1 MFDPVVDKDRRNISD
16 RKKRGQ
22 SMGARQKLNAVY
34 VSFCLII
41 AAAVGV
47 GFQSWLAFAIALAA
61 GLTLKTHDGGIR
73 LSGRR
78 RKNG

>member
-1 MFDPVVDKDRRNISD
+1 
-16 RKKRGQ
+16 
-22 SMGARQKLNAVY
+22 MGARQKLNAVY
-34 VSFCLII
+34 ASSCAII

-47 GFQSWLAFAIALAA
+47 GFQSWLAFAIALAT
-61 GLTLKTHDGGIR
+61 GLALKTHDGGIK